1 MKTNKQTK
9 KPVPSARNAQKRITC
24 SVRLLCC
31 AAVPASGSSHLP
43 PCSTISSV
51 HSASEPCPLE
61 EQTSTEYCF
70 GGTHLVPQAELI
82 SVHCF
87 QDMDNPCGALLIQ
100 GIL

>member
-1 MKTNKQTK
+1 MHK
-9 KPVPSARNAQKRITC
+9 KGLPVLSGCFAVLLSLQVASLICLHVAQFQVSIQ
-24 SVRLLCC
+24 
-31 AAVPASGSSHLP
+31 HL
-43 PCSTISSV
+43 
-51 HSASEPCPLE
+51 EPCPLE
-61 EQTSTEYCF
+61 EQTSIEYCF